1 MIYSET
7 LLFQLEFAVD
17 VEYMEEAI
25 LSENDPKDDEM
36 FIYVQITMKILC
48 YAETGYQ
55 KNKITLKD
63 YQIL

>member
-17 VEYMEEAI
+17 IEYMEEAI
-25 LSENDPKDDEM
+25 LSEDDPKDDEI

-48 YAETGYQ
+48 YAET
-55 KNKITLKD
+55 
-63 YQIL
+63 